1 MAPQVTYK
9 EFKATKRSQTDKIHL
24 PISRHKEHYSS
35 DLPPPAPYTN
45 YIAYNPDGII
55 SEKDG
60 IIKILSEPLLIIERQ
75 LQILEISLGVI
86 QRNKYVI
93 KNCQGY
99 MLGYI
104 EEKGEGLSHILV
116 RQFVKKQ
123 RPFVFDVFDN
133 QGNLVMNI
141 KRSCQVIN
149 SHVKATL
156 PNGSVIG
163 ESIAKFHVLKR
174 QYSLFQAEN
183 PTSFQQFGCINAP
196 TFSHDFSIADEEGST
211 LGAVD
216 RNWSGLARE
225 MFTDTNVYI
234 LRMDPWAFQS
244 VRQYYSEVQGAM
256 TLDQRAVLLANTIS
270 IDFDYFS
277 KKENN

>member
-1 MAPQVTYK
+1 MVPQVTYK

-24 PISRHKEHYSS
+24 PISRHKEDYSF

-45 YIAYNPDGII
+45 YIAYNPDGVI

-60 IIKILSEPLLIIERQ
+60 ITKILSEPLLIIERQ

-93 KNCQGY
+93 KNCQGH

-104 EEKGEGLSHILV
+104 EEKGEGLGNTLV
-116 RQFVKKQ
+116 RQFVKKH

-133 QGNLVMNI
+133 HGNLVMNI
-141 KRSCQVIN
+141 KRSYQLIN
-149 SHVKATL
+149 SHVKAVL
-156 PNGSVIG
+156 PNDSVIG
-163 ESIAKFHVLKR
+163 ESVEKFHVLKR
-174 QYSLFQAEN
+174 QYRLFQAEN
-183 PTSFQQFGCINAP
+183 PSSFQQFGYINAP
-196 TFSHDFSIADEEGST
+196 SFSHDFSIADEEGST
-211 LGAVD
+211 IGAVD

-244 VRQYYSEVQGAM
+244 VKQYYSEVQGAM

-277 KKENN
+277 KNEDK